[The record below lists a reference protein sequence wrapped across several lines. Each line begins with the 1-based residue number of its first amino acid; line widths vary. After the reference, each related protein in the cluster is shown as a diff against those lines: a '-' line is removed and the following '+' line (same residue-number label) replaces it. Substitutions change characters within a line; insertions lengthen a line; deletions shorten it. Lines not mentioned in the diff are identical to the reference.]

1 MTKVQTAIDEVV
13 LLVND
18 AHGQYVPKVFVES
31 FYGEVGNE
39 THQLKDSDGKR
50 IGSIEE
56 HKSILE
62 ALEDCRDAENEFYW
76 ESWEKICNEVCVTKT
91 TDTDTL
97 YSLHQNGSLYA
108 MPVTLMAELDEDE
121 SEEYWSNWEF

>member
-1 MTKVQTAIDEVV
+1 MDKVQNAIDNVV
-13 LLVND
+13 MIVND

-39 THQLKDSDGKR
+39 THQLKDSDGNR
-50 IGSIEE
+50 IGSKDE

-76 ESWEKICNEVCVTKT
+76 ESWEKITNNVYVCKS
-91 TDTDTL
+91 TDDTL
-97 YSLHQNGSLYA
+97 LSLYQNGNLYA
-108 MPVTLMAELDEDE
+108 MPDAIIGELEDDKQ
-121 SEEYWSNWEF
+121 EEFWNNWEF